1 MTARYVPIL
10 KGKQGELRALKECYG
25 PTMSGMTPLL
35 EVVPWEPDDTDPGQ
49 DVQEVQRTV
58 KKFAEAWPA
67 SREPLLVDA
76 SDVEREP
83 DIEVQDPASLE
94 VRIIDGLRA
103 LGTSAEPV
111 VRVSAL
117 DTYLDQVAHCVERH
131 ESGAAIRIT
140 AEDLDDVVTP
150 LGDLVERTTSRLGL
164 SAERV
169 DMIMD
174 FGAVPDDGAMAMAAR
189 LARFVLPQLT
199 SQPWRTFV
207 LASGAFPANLGEVPP
222 YSIGELPRRDAQ
234 LWRSL
239 SSFQLGHGLDF
250 GDYAVTHPLL
260 PLGAAF
266 AAPPQLRYTV
276 DDHWLAIKGRRQDR
290 RGHEQFFDICA
301 EILVRLGAGAAGRD
315 ESWGDEY
322 IHDAAAISA
331 GLSDPLRGTG
341 NAATWRAIATSHH
354 LAYVVKRLS
363 EGGAP

>member
-1 MTARYVPIL
+1 MRYVPIL
-10 KGKQGELRALKECYG
+10 KGKQGELKALRLCHDTTIRG
-25 PTMSGMTPLL
+25 LTPLL
-35 EVVPWEPDDTDPGQ
+35 EVVPWEPDETDLGQ
-49 DVQEVQRTV
+49 DEREVARTI
-58 KKFAEAWPA
+58 KKFADAWPA
-67 SREPLLVDA
+67 TRGRLLVDA

-83 DIEVQDPASLE
+83 DIEVPDPVSLE
-94 VRIIDGLRA
+94 VRIIDGLREA
-103 LGTSAEPV
+103 GTPAEPV
-111 VRVSAL
+111 VRVSVL
-117 DTYLDQVAHCVERH
+117 DTYLDQIAHCVERH

-150 LGDLVERTTSRLGL
+150 LGDLVERTTSRLSL

-174 FGAVPDDGAMAMAAR
+174 FGAVQDDGGMAMAAR
-189 LARFVLPQLT
+189 LARFVLPQLA

-301 EILVRLGAGAAGRD
+301 GLLARLGAGAAGPD
-315 ESWGDEY
+315 DSWGDEY
-322 IHDAAAISA
+322 IHDAAAMSA
-331 GLSDPLRGTG
+331 GLPDPLRGTG

-354 LAYVVKRLS
+354 LAYVVRRLA
-363 EGGAP
+363 EEGAP